1 MSDVAMEDLMDA
13 ASLQTYI
20 STVGSGIDS
29 LVSDVTSWQTLPD
42 NVSAGLKAQY
52 DIMHQRMST
61 DLGQLEIIMTM
72 LGNNG
77 AQNELGIQVA
87 LQHPW
92 SRGSIFIS
100 NTDPFTQP
108 TIDPDYFGVGYDID
122 IMSYGSAFARRL
134 AAAEPLNNVMTTET
148 VPGAGVTG
156 DALNTF
162 TKSTAGTEYH
172 PLGTC
177 SMLPRN
183 MGGVVDTNLVVY
195 GTSNL
200 RVIDASIMPLQV
212 SAHLMAS
219 TYGIAEKGADMI
231 KSKYFAVQE
240 VANTTNT
247 ASNSGDAN
255 TAGTTAKIGQATD
268 AAVTTQNNKE
278 TSGSP
283 LSMGAKIGIGLGA
296 GLGAAAL
303 LAAVVRHSISILL
316 NDSPQIIFCC
326 LKRKKQAPGSK
337 GGWYESTATADP
349 SGGEAHGSYTPA

>member
-1 MSDVAMEDLMDA
+1 MEDLMDA

-20 STVGSGIDS
+20 STVGAD
-29 LVSDVTSWQTLPD
+29 LDTTLSDVTSWQSLPD

-52 DIMHQRMST
+52 DIMHQRLST

-77 AQNELGIQVA
+77 NRHELGIQVA

-92 SRGSIFIS
+92 SRGSIFIT
-100 NTDPFTQP
+100 NNDPFTQP
-108 TIDPDYFGVGYDID
+108 AIDPDYFGVGYDID
-122 IMSYGSAFARRL
+122 IMSYGAAFARRL
-134 AAAEPLNNVMTTET
+134 ARAEPLNSVMTTES
-148 VPGAGVTG
+148 VPGAGTTG

-162 TKSTAGTEYH
+162 TKTTAGTEYH

-183 MGGVVDTNLVVY
+183 MGGVVDTNLLVY

-219 TYGIAEKGADMI
+219 TYGIAEKGADLI
-231 KSKYFAVQE
+231 KAKYFAVQE
-240 VANTTNT
+240 TNTTSATASDAAGANT
-247 ASNSGDAN
+247 S
-255 TAGTTAKIGQATD
+255 GTTAVIGQATD
-268 AAVTTQNNKE
+268 AAVTEQNNKA
-278 TSGSP
+278 TTGSL
-283 LSMGAKIGIGLGA
+283 LSTGAKIGIGLGA

-303 LAAVVRHSISILL
+303 LAALVRCEIFSALL
-316 NDSPQIIFCC
+316 QSAC
-326 LKRKKQAPGSK
+326 
-337 GGWYESTATADP
+337 
-349 SGGEAHGSYTPA
+349 